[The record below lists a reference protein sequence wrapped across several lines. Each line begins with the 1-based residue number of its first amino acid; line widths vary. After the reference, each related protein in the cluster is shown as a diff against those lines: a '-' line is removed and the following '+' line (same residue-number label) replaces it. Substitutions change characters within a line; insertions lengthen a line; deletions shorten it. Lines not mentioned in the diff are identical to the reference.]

1 MDADQ
6 EQDAG
11 MPDVAPDLNDQA
23 LAPVSEQQ
31 QQQGHEQPQE
41 SFENGGLDKDND
53 EDKVESDIKGSPD
66 ASTGKNSSTGL
77 VASSDSL
84 SFSSSFRLSSSVR
97 FSLESACRVRFA
109 CGTGWGVSDEAPCS
123 S

>member
-11 MPDVAPDLNDQA
+11 MADVAPDLNDQTLV
-23 LAPVSEQQ
+23 LASEQQ
-31 QQQGHEQPQE
+31 QQQGLEQPQE
-41 SFENGGLDKDND
+41 SFENGGLGKDND
-53 EDKVESDIKGSPD
+53 EDKVESDMKGSPD

-84 SFSSSFRLSSSVR
+84 SFSSSFRLGSSVR

-109 CGTGWGVSDEAPCS
+109 CDEGVGSVNVVPYS

>member
-1 MDADQ
+1 MSLAKPAMDADQ

-11 MPDVAPDLNDQA
+11 MADVAPDLNEQA
-23 LAPVSEQQ
+23 SEPASEQQ

-41 SFENGGLDKDND
+41 SFENGGLDKEND

-77 VASSDSL
+77 VAISSDYSP
-84 SFSSSFRLSSSVR
+84 SFSSSFRLLFSSSVR
-97 FSLESACRVRFA
+97 SF
-109 CGTGWGVSDEAPCS
+109 
-123 S
+123 